1 MVALTRNVPD
11 VPEQLISVKLIR
23 FALSLD
29 PVVFVVHG
37 HYPAKFMPEHPLSN
51 MGLDIHF
58 RQPCYQRPPE
68 VVGSPVSKV
77 HPSPYSIYEPVGGR
91 NADRFVYVLPGEKHI
106 IVSCHGLFEERHN
119 LFEDGAADDVAHL
132 AVLFRNGP
140 YVVQQVKYCLG
151 CQPEL

>member
-1 MVALTRNVPD
+1 MAALTRNVPD

-23 FALSLD
+23 FALSLY

-68 VVGSPVSKV
+68 IVGSPVSKV
-77 HPSPYSIYEPVGGR
+77 HPSPYSIYEPVGGSD
-91 NADRFVYVLPGEKHI
+91 ADRFVYIFPGEKHI

-119 LFEDGAADDVAHL
+119 LFEDGPPDDVAHF
-132 AVLFRNGP
+132 AVLFWHSP
-140 YVVQQVKYCLG
+140 DVVQQVKFGLG